1 MHLLVAQKL
10 QDFKT
15 KDNKTV
21 IVSEYYITHW
31 IKRQT
36 FRIDALN
43 DIICGPKIES
53 HYANRAY
60 LSTTMNVGIAM
71 TWWEDERR
79 ASRHCEKQSDEAI
92 WFLLDRRLLQACA
105 LRLSC
110 GFLENPPAL
119 LQASFFQEFPIGMSQ
134 PKLHK
139 TVSTLPGRS
148 KEK

>member
-60 LSTTMNVGIAM
+60 LSTTMNVGIIARSKA
-71 TWWEDERR
+71 T
-79 ASRHCEKQSDEAI
+79 KQSGF
-92 WFLLDRRLLQACA
+92 FLIGDCFRLAHSGCPA
-105 LRLSC
+105 VFLRTRPHFCKPL
-110 GFLENPPAL
+110 FFK
-119 LQASFFQEFPIGMSQ
+119 SFQ
-134 PKLHK
+134 
-139 TVSTLPGRS
+139 
-148 KEK
+148 